1 MIRLVDRLSE
11 TRMLGAVLS
20 IISVMA
26 LWVTALNVNAC
37 CFYIAHENE
46 LPEEATSLRKF

>member
-11 TRMLGAVLS
+11 TKMLGIVFS

-26 LWVTALNVNAC
+26 LWVTALNVNTC
-37 CFYIAHENE
+37 CVYIAHENE
-46 LPEEATSLRKF
+46 LPEEAKSLRKF